1 MTKQEY
7 LEFVRLWIRYYEPRD
22 LRELRYRLRTCPK
35 PSQIEGVITPFQN
48 CKN

>member
-7 LEFVRLWIRYYEPRD
+7 LEFVQLWIRYYEPCN

-35 PSQIEGVITPFQN
+35 PSQIEGVKTPF
-48 CKN
+48 